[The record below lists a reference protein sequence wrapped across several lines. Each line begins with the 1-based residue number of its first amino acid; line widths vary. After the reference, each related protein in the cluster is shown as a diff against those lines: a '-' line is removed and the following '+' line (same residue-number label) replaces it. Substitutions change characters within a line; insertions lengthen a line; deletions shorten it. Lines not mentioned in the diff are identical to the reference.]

1 MKNVKA
7 WMVMIGALAAAAPA
21 AAQTKPAAAT
31 DLYHVHFAKAAPGQA
46 AALAKSLMEPD
57 KSSAMPEHFVVL
69 RHQEG
74 DDWDYMVIQHLGPK
88 TEISAATPAPP
99 ASVRSL
105 NAWHDDTFVSGP
117 SWAEFSRAMGI
128 GGAAQAGAL
137 YVVGVHR
144 PVPGHREQL
153 EKALT
158 AAAPSGA
165 IQTGEVLLQHVE
177 GGAWSFATITRY
189 NSWQDFASDHTS
201 AQSAAAAPGGWA
213 DIREHSAFHRDT
225 IADRIH
231 PSK

>member
-1 MKNVKA
+1 MRYIRA
-7 WMVMIGALAAAAPA
+7 WTVVFGALVAAGPA

-31 DLYHVHFAKAAPGQA
+31 DLYHVHFTKAAPGQA
-46 AALAKSLMEPD
+46 AALAKSLLEPD
-57 KSSAMPEHFVVL
+57 KSSKMPEHFLVL

-99 ASVRSL
+99 ASVRDLS
-105 NAWHDDTFVSGP
+105 AWHDDTFVIGP
-117 SWAEFSRAMGI
+117 SWSEFSRAMGI
-128 GGAAQAGAL
+128 GGATQAGAL

-158 AAAPSGA
+158 APAPSSA
-165 IQTGEVLLQHVE
+165 IQTGEILLQHME

-189 NSWQDFASDHTS
+189 NSWQDFATDHSS
-201 AQSAAAAPGGWA
+201 ALSAAAPGGWS

-225 IADRIH
+225 IADRIY